1 MPSWILLVVT
11 FKLRSV
17 YHLVQVQVELNIS
30 ANLAWQHPNTH
41 VLYTAPRE
49 TCSVEISSRGYWEDI
64 APLAAAE
71 ASNESDFRVT
81 KDHLQMLQE
90 YCFATLPQN
99 YV

>member
-41 VLYTAPRE
+41 VLYTVSRE
-49 TCSVEISSRGYWEDI
+49 TCSVEISSKGYWEDI

-81 KDHLQMLQE
+81 KDHLQILQE
-90 YCFATLPQN
+90 YCFAALPQN